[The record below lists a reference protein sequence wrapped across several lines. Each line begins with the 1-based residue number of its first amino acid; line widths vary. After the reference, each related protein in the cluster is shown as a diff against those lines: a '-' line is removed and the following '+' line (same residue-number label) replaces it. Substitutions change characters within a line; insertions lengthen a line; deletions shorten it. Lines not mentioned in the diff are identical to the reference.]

1 MSKLTT
7 LSYSPYKK
15 DFKEMIFLNDI
26 SNDYSSIS
34 NCNWDILQQN
44 QNNYFIQLN

>member
-7 LSYSPYKK
+7 LFFSPYKK

-26 SNDYSSIS
+26 SNDYSLIS